1 MIFTTFQNNDI
12 DKWTAKIGVFGR
24 SFNELGTSIN
34 GAFKTYI
41 DNIDDSTKNVSF
53 WDALQQNLAPGGLIK
68 NSLGEVISK
77 DNIDSYIG
85 QLDLDSAK
93 KKLSD
98 IFDWNDTIQNSDKT
112 WEDYFDT
119 LGNGEQ
125 YIVDLIKDTDD
136 LSKLTGQDLV
146 AANENARNAVIAQN
160 EALGQQT
167 IKARAGRL
175 GLQALAM
182 AGNMLVSFLV
192 GSLISVLYETAN
204 ASNEIADSAQQIGSS
219 FEETTSDL
227 DDYQTKVEDL
237 QETINDS
244 SSSISDI
251 RDARKELMSIQ
262 DDLIEK
268 YGTEEESVKRI
279 TDAVNG
285 ESDAWDKLKKK
296 KWTQAKNEFNDTGKD
311 GMKKGMGRNIAI
323 YLVMYFS

>member
-1 MIFTTFQNNDI
+1 MIFTTFKNNDI

-24 SFNELGTSIN
+24 SFNELGTAIN

-53 WDALQQNLAPGGLIK
+53 WDALQHNLAPGGLIK

-77 DNIDSYIG
+77 DNIDSYIRKIDIDTANTKIDAIQKFDQNKG
-85 QLDLDSAK
+85 QRSWQA
-93 KKLSD
+93 
-98 IFDWNDTIQNSDKT
+98 F
-112 WEDYFDT
+112 FDT

-219 FEETTSDL
+219 FKETTSDL

-262 DDLIEK
+262 DELIEK

-285 ESDAWDKLKKK
+285 EADAWDKLRKK
-296 KWTQAKNEFNDTGKD
+296 KWTQAKNEYNDTDKD

>member
-24 SFNELGTSIN
+24 SFNELGTAIN

-53 WDALQQNLAPGGLIK
+53 WDTLWQNLEPGGFTR
-68 NSLGEVISK
+68 NALGEIVSK
-77 DNIDSYIG
+77 DNIDSYIEKI
-85 QLDLDSAK
+85 DLDTANTK
-93 KKLSD
+93 ID
-98 IFDWNDTIQNSDKT
+98 AIQKYDQNKGQDS
-112 WEDYFDT
+112 WQAFFDT

-136 LSKLTGQDLV
+136 LSKLTGKDLV
-146 AANENARNAVIAQN
+146 TANENARNAVLAQN

-167 IKARAGRL
+167 IRARAGRMAM
-175 GLQALAM
+175 QALAM
-182 AGNMLVSFLV
+182 AGNMLASFLI
-192 GSLISVLYETAN
+192 GSLVSVLLETAN
-204 ASNEIADSAQQIGSS
+204 ASDEIADSAQQIGSS
-219 FEETTSDL
+219 FKETTSDL

>member
-24 SFNELGTSIN
+24 SFNELGTAIN

-41 DNIDDSTKNVSF
+41 DNIDNSTKNVSF

-93 KKLSD
+93 QKLAD
-98 IFDWNDTIQNSDKT
+98 IFDWNDTIQNGDKT
-112 WEDYFDT
+112 WGDYFDT

-125 YIVDLIKDTDD
+125 YIVDLIKNTDD

-167 IKARAGRL
+167 IKARAGRMAM
-175 GLQALAM
+175 QALAM
-182 AGNMLVSFLV
+182 AGNMLASFLI
-192 GSLISVLYETAN
+192 GSLVSVLFETAN

-219 FEETTSDL
+219 FKETTSDL
-227 DDYQTKVEDL
+227 DDYQIKVEDL

-244 SSSISDI
+244 SSSISDV

-262 DDLIEK
+262 DELIEK

-311 GMKKGMGRNIAI
+311 GMKKGIGRNIAI

>member
-24 SFNELGTSIN
+24 SFNELGTAIN

-41 DNIDDSTKNVSF
+41 DNIDNSTKNVSF

-93 KKLSD
+93 QKLAD
-98 IFDWNDTIQNSDKT
+98 IFDWNDTIQNGDKT
-112 WEDYFDT
+112 WGDYFDT

-219 FEETTSDL
+219 FKETTSDL
-227 DDYQTKVEDL
+227 DDYQIKVEDL

-244 SSSISDI
+244 SSSISDV

-262 DDLIEK
+262 DELIEK
-268 YGTEEESVKRI
+268 YGTEEESVKHI

-285 ESDAWDKLKKK
+285 EADAWDKLKKK

-311 GMKKGMGRNIAI
+311 GILKGLGRNIVI
-323 YLVMYFS
+323 YLGMFFS